1 MAANF
6 CLNLLNMKSPGKNN
20 RRTGRGKSQGKNPFS
35 TGFVRRDKVVK
46 PVPQPSIATD
56 TKTSWGTVADWYEE
70 HLTGEDTYHAKVI
83 APNLMRIVAP
93 GNGMRILD
101 LACGEG
107 YFSRMFYSAGAIV
120 VGSDIAAPLIEKAKR
135 QSGNIDYHVA
145 DATKEFSFAADRSFD
160 AVVCVLALQ
169 NMEKL
174 ETVFKECARVL
185 KPGSRFIFVLN
196 HPVFRIPKRTSWGW
210 DDQNKIQY
218 RRVDAYLSARR
229 ERIDMSPGSGG
240 EAVTWSFHR
249 SLQDHMKALAG
260 AGFAITKIEEWISHK
275 KSEKGPRSEAEDTA
289 RKEFPLFLMVEAK
302 LVG

>member
-1 MAANF
+1 MAESF
-6 CLNLLNMKSPGKNN
+6 FPNLLNMKFPGRNN
-20 RRTGRGKSQGKNPFS
+20 KGNSSRPRQGKNPFS
-35 TGFVRRDKVVK
+35 TSARRSNDVK
-46 PVPQPSIATD
+46 PPEVSLPND
-56 TKTSWGTVADWYEE
+56 GKTSWGGVADWYEE

-101 LACGEG
+101 LGCGEG
-107 YFSRMFYSAGAIV
+107 YFARMFYSAGAMV
-120 VGSDIAAPLIEKAKR
+120 VGADIADTLIEKAKR

-145 DATKEFSFAADRSFD
+145 DATKGFSFAADQSFD

-174 ETVFKECARVL
+174 ESVFKECARVL
-185 KPGSRFIFVLN
+185 KPGGRIIFVLN

-218 RRVDAYLSARR
+218 RRVDAYLSARS
-229 ERIDMSPGSGG
+229 EKIDMSPGGG
-240 EAVTWSFHR
+240 SSEVTWSFHR

-275 KSEKGPRSEAEDTA
+275 KSEKGPRAEAEDTA
-289 RKEFPLFLMVEAK
+289 RKEFPLFLCIETRLIK
-302 LVG
+302 